1 MTSFTFSALALVP
14 LIVIFVFQLAN
25 RECDLRDK
33 LIRINAA
40 RLALI
45 GSLIF
50 NVALFYFRFGASTS
64 GLLGTAAPLT
74 EVVVTAT
81 AVGIAL
87 FWPWLVSW
95 LPASSTFGERR
106 AVAFSVFSC
115 VSCGAWLLLSL
126 RASREGMGYYGFF
139 HVITIWIAFP
149 VVLLVFRGQS
159 VTNSATARAAQPI
172 NPQDAAR

>member
-1 MTSFTFSALALVP
+1 MTSFTFSVLALVP
-14 LIVIFVFQLAN
+14 LIVIFVFQLVT

-40 RLALI
+40 RIALI

-50 NVALFYFRFGASTS
+50 NVALFCFRFGASTD
-64 GLLGTAAPLT
+64 GHGGTAAPLT
-74 EVVVTAT
+74 EAVATAT
-81 AVGIAL
+81 AIGIAL

-95 LPASSTFGERR
+95 LPASNACGERR
-106 AVAFSVFSC
+106 AVAFSVLSC

-126 RASREGMGYYGFF
+126 GASREGMGYYGFF

-149 VVLLVFRGQS
+149 IVLLVFRGQS
-159 VTNSATARAAQPI
+159 VTSSATARAAQPI
-172 NPQDAAR
+172 VPGDAAR